1 MKLED
6 YPRPNIEELSELYD
20 VLDDLA
26 RRVERAIRNLPRHL
40 FDSEKEII
48 HFGEMS
54 KRELSEL
61 IGVDPQVMV
70 IAFNRAL
77 GLSDRE
83 FARLFGLEN
92 VYKLRESWDSNQEG
106 RDIFVGAIGSLL
118 PNQMHLETFLYT
130 FYKMWEEHQKRHYR
144 ARFENQVRRFFRS
157 HGYDCEKI
165 TKPTE
170 VNGAIPS
177 TNPRVVMQVRTGVR
191 KDLVK
196 RAKEFSSELEASIEA
211 FPHARFLVI
220 FKIPKHELK
229 RREEIRQVIKDKR
242 KGRRPYDAVLFQ
254 DELKDSLDKLKEWS
268 IPKSTHLEMT

>member
-6 YPRPNIEELSELYD
+6 YPRPNIEELGELYD

-26 RRVERAIRNLPRHL
+26 MRVERAIRNLPRHL

-61 IGVDPQVMV
+61 IGGDPQVMV
-70 IAFNRAL
+70 IAFNRAF

-144 ARFENQVRRFFRS
+144 ARFENHVRRFFRS
-157 HGYDCEKI
+157 HGYDCGKI